1 MSKVTYNWQHKVE
14 EMEKKERHFVL
25 VHGAC
30 HGAWSWYKVATLLKS
45 AGHKVTALDLAA
57 SGIHPKQARELR
69 SLSDYLEPLM
79 EFMASLPAD
88 ERVILVGHSF
98 GGACISVAMEK
109 FPEKVSVEKRQG
121 RVLSRRSSDRHNLD
135 LLPRHRIVALARLN
149 RFRNQGRREAGFS
162 MSHTTDNTRWRRWRR
177 RRGILCWFMEPVMEH
192 GIFRKLDFPMDSQ
205 FTFDQGPNNPPTTM
219 LFGSNL
225 MASKLYQLSPPEDL
239 ALAVSLVRP
248 CRLYGHGALLLKE
261 PELTKE
267 KYGSVRR
274 VYIVCDQDS
283 AINEDLQRW
292 MIEKNPTDEVKVITG
307 SDHMVMFSK
316 PKELCSCLEE
326 IVEKYS

>member
-1 MSKVTYNWQHKVE
+1 
-14 EMEKKERHFVL
+14 MEKKERHFVL

-57 SGIHPKQARELR
+57 SGIHPKQAHELR

-98 GGACISVAMEK
+98 GGACISVAIEK
-109 FPEKVSVEKRQG
+109 FPEKVSVAVYATAHMFG
-121 RVLSRRSSDRHNLD
+121 PD
-135 LLPRHRIVALARLN
+135 LNFYAVYD
-149 RFRNQGRREAGFS
+149 E
-162 MSHTTDNTRWRRWRR
+162 
-177 RRGILCWFMEPVMEH
+177 
-192 GIFRKLDFPMDSQ
+192 IFRKSDLPMDSQ

-239 ALAVSLVRP
+239 ALAMSLVRP
-248 CRLYGHGALLLKE
+248 SRLYGHDALLLKE

-267 KYGSVRR
+267 KCGSVRK
-274 VYIVCDQDS
+274 VYIVCDQDNS
-283 AINEDLQRW
+283 IKEDLQRW
-292 MIEKNPTDEVKVITG
+292 MIERNPTDEVKVITG

-316 PKELCSCLEE
+316 PKELCLCLEE
-326 IVEKYS
+326 IVKKYS